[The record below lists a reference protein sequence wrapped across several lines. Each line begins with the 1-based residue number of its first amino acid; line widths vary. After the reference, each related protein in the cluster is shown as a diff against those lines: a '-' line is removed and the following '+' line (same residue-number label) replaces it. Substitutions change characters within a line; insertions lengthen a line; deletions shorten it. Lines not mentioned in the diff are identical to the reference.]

1 MQKSNK
7 ISKYIYIDLKVY
19 YAVTLTLASEIDCY
33 TNFKF
38 HRPTL
43 FRAAAF
49 FASKLAWKLY
59 IPSELKIINYLI
71 ITFTSSVKPRLLLF

>member
-1 MQKSNK
+1 MQKSNE

-19 YAVTLTLASEIDCY
+19 YAVTLTLASEIHCY

-43 FRAAAF
+43 FRAAAI
-49 FASKLAWKLY
+49 L
-59 IPSELKIINYLI
+59 
-71 ITFTSSVKPRLLLF
+71 RLN